1 VAEKVPK
8 LKCRKIGWRGRARLV
23 CTGCTGILDHALG
36 MDGHR
41 SADPWKKSVG
51 IWIRGGVARDDSK

>member
-36 MDGHR
+36 MCGHR
-41 SADPWKKSVG
+41 SADPWKECRDLDK
-51 IWIRGGVARDDSK
+51 RGDGKR

>member
-1 VAEKVPK
+1 VQEDRRLAV
-8 LKCRKIGWRGRARLV
+8 GSGRASLV
-23 CTGCTGILDHALG
+23 CTGCMGILDHALG

>member
-1 VAEKVPK
+1 MQEDRRLAV
-8 LKCRKIGWRGRARLV
+8 GSGRASLV
-23 CTGCTGILDHALG
+23 CTGCMGILDHALG

-51 IWIRGGVARDDSK
+51 IWIRGGGKR